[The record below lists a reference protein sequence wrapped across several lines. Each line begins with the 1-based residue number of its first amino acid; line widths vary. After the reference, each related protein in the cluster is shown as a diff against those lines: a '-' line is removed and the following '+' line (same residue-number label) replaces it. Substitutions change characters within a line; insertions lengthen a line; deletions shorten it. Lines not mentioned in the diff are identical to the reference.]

1 MTEKQT
7 NRFTDFTFGQKDD
20 TEVRWKKIKNGFN
33 HHEVK
38 LLLYGTRI
46 KHLTTPNQQTTFYL
60 TRLLMTLQIT
70 LTSSYNIDCLF

>member
-20 TEVRWKKIKNGFN
+20 REKMEVNKDKSGFH

-38 LLLYGTRI
+38 LQLHG
-46 KHLTTPNQQTTFYL
+46 TPNQQTTFYL
-60 TRLLMTLQIT
+60 TR
-70 LTSSYNIDCLF
+70 